1 MIHGADNDENQI
13 YDKHPH
19 VTMDNCFS
27 GDKISDWIGQN
38 GFGCTM
44 TCRRDRLPSGVPGKY
59 WHKEKTDS
67 SQQAK
72 VARFFQPVV
81 AIKDVEKNMV
91 RVHTERYM
99 FLFNQHHPVIFQL

>member
-19 VTMDNCFS
+19 VTMDNYFS

-38 GFGCTM
+38 GLTCTM
-44 TCRRDRLPSGVPGKY
+44 TCRRDRLPGKY

-67 SQQAK
+67 SQGAK
-72 VARFFQPVV
+72 VVSFFQPVV
-81 AIKDVEKNMV
+81 AIKDVEKKV
-91 RVHTERYM
+91 
-99 FLFNQHHPVIFQL
+99 